1 MKKIGILTTYFA
13 TNFGAMLQ
21 PFALKRTLENF
32 DFDVEFIRYKQ
43 PKVYNVYKPIH
54 LKRFLSTHIQKNIRY
69 LKECFIYLKKSKNFK
84 KFKLRYLQPKD
95 GFAKDID
102 PSKDF
107 YIMGSDQIWNPV
119 VTGGF
124 DDIYF
129 GRFQT
134 KNGAKKI
141 AYAASAESIE
151 YTPKQADYLKRNLQN
166 FDFISVR
173 EHKLAEDLSNVT
185 GRNDIQTVLDPTL
198 LANPSIYNEIEIKN
212 PLPDQ
217 KFVFFYKIRNCW
229 NFIDKIHSYAKQKKA
244 KLLILSSWYES
255 AIEEYARQNSDVTY
269 IPTAGVEIFLGA
281 IRHSECVF
289 TPSFHGCAFPI
300 IFHKPFFSLL
310 LEDNWNTRVND
321 LLNNLGLSERLLTEQ
336 TNIVDSSIDFSNV
349 DNRLQERR
357 DQSISFLKNSL
368 ST

>member
-21 PFALKRTLENF
+21 PFALKRTLESF
-32 DFDVEFIRYKQ
+32 GFDVEFIRYKQ

-54 LKRFLSTHIQKNIRY
+54 PKRFLSTHIQSNFKY
-69 LKECFIYLKKSKNFK
+69 LKECLVYLKKSKNFK
-84 KFKLRYLQPKD
+84 KFKLKYLQPKD
-95 GFAKDID
+95 GFVKNID

-107 YIMGSDQIWNPV
+107 YVMGSDQIWNPV

-124 DDIYF
+124 DDVYF

-134 KNGAKKI
+134 KAEAKKI
-141 AYAASAESIE
+141 AYAASAESIDYNPE
-151 YTPKQADYLKRNLQN
+151 QVDYLKKNLQN

-173 EHKLAEDLSNVT
+173 EYKLAEDLSRVT
-185 GRNDIQTVLDPTL
+185 GRTDIQTVLDPTL
-198 LANPSIYNEIEIKN
+198 LADPSIYDEIEIKN
-212 PLPDQ
+212 PLPGQ
-217 KFVFFYKIRNCW
+217 KFIFFYKIRNCW

-244 KLLILSSWYES
+244 QLLILSSWYERD
-255 AIEEYARQNSDVTY
+255 IEDYAKQNSDVVY
-269 IPTAGVEIFLGA
+269 IPTAGVEFFLGA
-281 IRHSECVF
+281 VKYSECIF

-321 LLNNLGLSERLLTEQ
+321 LLKTLGLTERLLTKQ
-336 TNIVDSSIDFSNV
+336 TNIEDSSIDFSNA
-349 DNRLQERR
+349 DKRLQERR
-357 DQSISFLKNSL
+357 NQSISFLKNSL
-368 ST
+368 SV